1 MDPHQP
7 FGLTPGDYD
16 ETPTSS
22 DFPSSNFLNP
32 YSREYRLDLMNFP
45 QTQPSLYHPER
56 ERDRERERIPF
67 PSTERERERFLQP
80 PPPPPEWSPT
90 PLRNPPTLQRYPP
103 PPLPMY
109 FPERSYYELIAE
121 IRYNHDCIYKCL
133 GDVSTCPHHLRTSVD
148 YTELI
153 HRIQFHNSRLQ
164 YLYPF
169 LYRHSFPHLSH
180 S

>member
-45 QTQPSLYHPER
+45 QTQTSLHLPER
-56 ERDRERERIPF
+56 ERERERIPF

-103 PPLPMY
+103 PPMY

-133 GDVSTCPHHLRTSVD
+133 GDVSTCPPHLRTSSD
-148 YTELI
+148 YTEI
-153 HRIQFHNSRLQ
+153 IRRIQFHNSRLQ

-169 LYRHSFPHLSH
+169 LYRHSHSHSYPHLSH